1 MTVANLKVGGREY
14 VLIPKRDFS
23 RLCRGDSIYRKLQAE
38 DRALGELASKR
49 LRAFRRTDGKGI
61 PLDQVKRELGI

>member
-14 VLIPKRDFS
+14 VLIPKREFS
-23 RLCRGDSIYRKLQAE
+23 RLCRGDSLCRKLRAE

-49 LRAFRRTDGKGI
+49 LRAFRQGDRKGI
-61 PLDQVKRELGI
+61 PLEQVKRELGI